1 MPDQAT
7 TVDTSFDQTE
17 FDLAYSDGVED
28 NYWSLARNRIILDVL
43 KANNLA
49 ATKIIEVGCGKGI
62 VTQYLADRGVDC
74 VGIELAAVQPINEKI
89 VHTGKNAIEMSEEF
103 RQQFQS
109 LMLLDVIEHIEEPA
123 KFIGEL
129 FSHYKHISS
138 ILVTVPAR
146 KELWSNYDEF
156 YGHFRRYDLDLMKQ
170 TIDQVGYEIRDLR
183 YFFHSLYLP
192 GRITVGL
199 FKKRNLKMN
208 PPKGVMK
215 IVHKMI
221 AAFMIAESAMLPK
234 RWAGTSVLCVARRR

>member
-1 MPDQAT
+1 
-7 TVDTSFDQTE
+7 VDTSFDQNE

-43 KANNLA
+43 KANNLS
-49 ATKIIEVGCGKGI
+49 ATKVIEVGCGKGI

-74 VGIELAAVQPINEKI
+74 VGIELAAVKPVNEKI
-89 VHTGKNAIEMSEEF
+89 VHTGKNAVEMSDEF
-103 RQQFQS
+103 MQQFQS
-109 LMLLDVIEHIEEPA
+109 LMLLDVIEHIEDPA
-123 KFIGEL
+123 KFIAEL
-129 FSHYKHISS
+129 LQHYKHVTS

-146 KELWSNYDEF
+146 KEMWSNYDEY

-170 TIDQVGYEIRDLR
+170 TIRDIGFEVEELT

-199 FKKRNLKMN
+199 FKKRNLKMT

-215 IVHKMI
+215 IVHKVI
-221 AAFMIAESAMLPK
+221 AAVMVAESKVLPK
-234 RWAGTSVLCVARRR
+234 SWFGTSVLCVARRK